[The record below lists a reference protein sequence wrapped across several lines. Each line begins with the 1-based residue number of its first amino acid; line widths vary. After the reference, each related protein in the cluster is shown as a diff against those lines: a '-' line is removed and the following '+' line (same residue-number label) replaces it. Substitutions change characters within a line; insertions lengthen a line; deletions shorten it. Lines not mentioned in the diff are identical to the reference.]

1 MIVHHLRHT
10 CGHTARDRSL
20 SINQWTQVIIRFT
33 LVPLSFN
40 HRSNVSSPWG
50 FIPIVT
56 RISVRGKNFHLL
68 LIALQ
73 QIAQAVGHIVEVD
86 AACVAIAQDWCGAVV
101 TTDDDKAIG
110 LTQIKH
116 IVVRIGCRRAMS
128 LDCLTTIQ
136 DVGFPSV
143 LHQE

>member
-20 SINQWTQVIIRFT
+20 SINHWTQVIIRFT
-33 LVPLSFN
+33 LVPLSIN

-56 RISVRGKNFHLL
+56 RISVRGKDFHLL

-73 QIAQAVGHIVEVD
+73 QIAQAVGYIVEVD
-86 AACVAIAQDWCGAVV
+86 TACVAIAQDGCGAVV
-101 TTDDDKAIG
+101 TTDNDKAIG

-128 LDCLTTIQ
+128 LDSLTTIQ
-136 DVGFPSV
+136 GIGLPSV